1 MALALWKMD
10 LTSIFNDFYYSTVQ
24 ITKSFYQLICNFA
37 DIISISSMIEKPLIT
52 VCIPAYKNI
61 EFLKRLF
68 DSIAIQ
74 TFHDFEVVVTDDSPD
89 MEVKT
94 LCEAYNGQFLIRYFR
109 NEPSKGTPENWNEG
123 VRKAAGKWIKIMHDD
138 DWFACEDSLSTFAD
152 GIRTHPNASFFFSA
166 YRDIFLDEGR
176 QREMFV
182 DKWRLRA
189 FLKEHATLFSKNIV
203 GPPSVVLYRSDPT
216 RQYDPRVK
224 WVVDIDFYMQYL
236 KSSTPVYIRKI
247 LINVGLGSQQV
258 TKDCFGLR
266 PVEIPE
272 NFYLLNKVGVVK
284 LKNWLVYDAWWR
296 LMRNLEI
303 RRPEEIREAGYA
315 GEIPPVILSMLKWQ
329 RPWPKSLLQIGF
341 FSKTVMFLHYIFH
354 YNRITV

>member
-1 MALALWKMD
+1 MASSPL
-10 LTSIFNDFYYSTVQ
+10 
-24 ITKSFYQLICNFA
+24 
-37 DIISISSMIEKPLIT
+37 ISI
-52 VCIPAYKNI
+52 CIPAYKNTD
-61 EFLKRLF
+61 FLKRLL
-68 DSIAIQ
+68 DSIDAQ
-74 TFHDFEVVVTDDSPD
+74 LFRDFEVVVSDDSPD
-89 MEVKT
+89 LAVKD
-94 LCEAYNGQFLIRYFR
+94 LCGTYQSRFPLHYHR
-109 NEPSKGTPENWNEG
+109 NERSLGTPENWNE
-123 VRKAAGKWIKIMHDD
+123 AARRASGQWIKIMHDD
-138 DWFACEDSLSTFAD
+138 DWFADERSLSYFEEA
-152 GIRTHPNASFFFSA
+152 IRMHPEASFFFAA
-166 YRDIFLDEGR
+166 YRDIFLEEGR
-176 QREMFV
+176 SREMFASSYRY
-182 DKWRLRA
+182 KA
-189 FLKEHATLFSKNIV
+189 FIKEHATLFSRNIV
-203 GPPSVVLYRSDPT
+203 GPPSVVLYRSNPT
-216 RQYDPRVK
+216 QQYDPRVK

-272 NFYLLNKVGVVK
+272 NFYLLNKVGVAK

-329 RPWPKSLLQIGF
+329 RPWPKSLLQIGV

-354 YNRITV
+354 YNRIAL